1 VDQVDDQEC
10 HASTT
15 NALGYEDND
24 VSRNS
29 TSGGNVLKAGKA
41 SFIMFIA
48 IISVHNVNCNYRCSQ
63 CLL

>member
-48 IISVHNVNCNYRCSQ
+48 IISVDTVKT
-63 CLL
+63 

>member
-1 VDQVDDQEC
+1 MDQADDQEC

-41 SFIMFIA
+41 SFIAIIV
-48 IISVHNVNCNYRCSQ
+48 IISVDTVKT
-63 CLL
+63 

>member
-29 TSGGNVLKAGKA
+29 ISGGNVLKAGKA
-41 SFIMFIA
+41 SFIVIV
-48 IISVHNVNCNYRCSQ
+48 IISVDTVKT
-63 CLL
+63 